1 MKQTSLEDFIE
12 LEEHTYQLEVQN
24 KELSKRV
31 DEEIRK
37 NREKDELMFHQSRFA
52 SMGEMIGNIAH
63 QWRQPLMELS
73 SLFINVE
80 AQMKLTGKISG
91 QEVLETIQ
99 KSNEITKY
107 MSSTIND
114 FQNFFSKDKEKV
126 CFHMSEQLNTTINII
141 SSGIRKNKVDVEIV
155 VKNNPEICGYKNE
168 YAQVLINIINNA
180 RDVLV
185 YRKISNPKI
194 RIIIEEKGE
203 NAVVTI
209 QDNAGGIKTN
219 PISKIFEPFYTQ
231 EKSNGTGVGLFM
243 SKLIVENNMNGKLL
257 VKNMSHGA
265 RFTIIVPKVMKSALN
280 IG

>member
-24 KELSKRV
+24 KQLSKRIE
-31 DEEIRK
+31 EEIRK

-91 QEVLETIQ
+91 NEVLEAIQ

-126 CFHMSEQLNTTINII
+126 CFRMSDQLNTTINII
-141 SSGIRKNKVDVEIV
+141 SSGIKENKIDVDIV
-155 VKNNPEICGYKNE
+155 VKKNPEICGYKNE

-180 RDVLV
+180 RDALI
-185 YRKISNPKI
+185 YRKIKNPKI
-194 RIIIEEKGE
+194 IINVEEKNE

-209 QDNAGGIKTN
+209 KDNAGGIQTE
-219 PISKIFEPFYTQ
+219 PLSKIFEPFFTL

-257 VKNMSHGA
+257 VENDDDGA
-265 RFTIIVPKVMKSALN
+265 LFTIIVPKV
-280 IG
+280 I

>member
-12 LEEHTYQLEVQN
+12 LEEHSYQLEVQN
-24 KELSKRV
+24 KELSQRIE
-31 DEEIRK
+31 EEIRK

-91 QEVLETIQ
+91 NEVLEAIQ

-126 CFHMSEQLNTTINII
+126 CFHMSDQLNTTINII
-141 SSGIRKNKVDVEIV
+141 SSGIKKNKIDVDIV
-155 VKNNPEICGYKNE
+155 VKKNPEICGYKNE

-180 RDVLV
+180 RDILV
-185 YRKISNPKI
+185 HRKIQNPKI
-194 RIIIEEKGE
+194 SIIIEEKDE
-203 NAVVTI
+203 DAVVTI
-209 QDNAGGIKTN
+209 KDNAGGIKVE
-219 PISKIFEPFYTQ
+219 PLSKIFEPFYTL
-231 EKSNGTGVGLFM
+231 EKSNGNGVGLFM

-257 VKNMSHGA
+257 VENIDDGA
-265 RFTIIVPKVMKSALN
+265 EFIIIVPKVLKTY
-280 IG
+280 IDK